1 MSSPEGEEC
10 VSVPKEGKASGSC
23 DVSARRR
30 SAIFVNLITT
40 CVALAMMSTA
50 MNTTLAPLVGDLGV
64 SVALGQWVTSGYALA
79 LAVVMPLTAYL
90 VTRFSS
96 RSLYL
101 FAVGSYALASLCCA
115 AAPSFALLM
124 AGRVAQACMNGA
136 IANLTQVSI
145 LSLFGPGSRGKAMGW
160 FGLSQGAA
168 VVAGPVLGGFLADAF
183 GWRAVFFGVALI
195 CAASFS
201 AAQLTL
207 VNLLPV
213 RNRPF
218 DVVGFILSVL
228 AFGGLSLGLGSVVSA
243 GLSPLVLGALLVGA
257 GGAGLFAARQLA
269 SAEPFLDVRL
279 LGMPVFSLATGCSA
293 ALYACSMASSAVLP
307 LQVQM
312 GLGQSAAWAG
322 LVVLP
327 GAVVLAL
334 VNPLS
339 GSAFDRFGI
348 RPLCLGGGL
357 CVLTANLATCIPGV
371 QGSLMLLTAVN
382 MVRCLGFGLLQMPLV
397 TWANSCLG
405 QAELPHASALLTA
418 LRNVAGAVG
427 VAVGASLF
435 QLAGGSAAFAVM
447 AGLSLLLFLPVAV
460 RLAKAG

>member
-1 MSSPEGEEC
+1 
-10 VSVPKEGKASGSC
+10 
-23 DVSARRR
+23 
-30 SAIFVNLITT
+30 
-40 CVALAMMSTA
+40 MMSTA

-124 AGRVAQACMNGA
+124 AGRVAQACMNGV

-168 VVAGPVLGGFLADAF
+168 VVEGPVLGGFLADAF

-218 DVVGFILSVL
+218 DVVSFILSVL
-228 AFGGLSLGLGSVVSA
+228 AFGGLSLGLGSVVSS

-257 GGAGLFAARQLA
+257 GGTGLFAARQLA

-293 ALYACSMASSAVLP
+293 ALYAC
-307 LQVQM
+307 
-312 GLGQSAAWAG
+312 
-322 LVVLP
+322 
-327 GAVVLAL
+327 
-334 VNPLS
+334 
-339 GSAFDRFGI
+339 
-348 RPLCLGGGL
+348 
-357 CVLTANLATCIPGV
+357 
-371 QGSLMLLTAVN
+371 
-382 MVRCLGFGLLQMPLV
+382 
-397 TWANSCLG
+397 
-405 QAELPHASALLTA
+405 
-418 LRNVAGAVG
+418 
-427 VAVGASLF
+427 
-435 QLAGGSAAFAVM
+435 
-447 AGLSLLLFLPVAV
+447 
-460 RLAKAG
+460 